1 MSEQTSQAR
10 LERGYR
16 RRLAWYPAAFRR
28 ESEAEILVVLL
39 DAARDGQRRVG
50 LAESADLIRGALRM
64 RLRPPGRPPRTV
76 RSAVRLMRLAAAVEL
91 AALITIVVTAAS
103 VRQDIL
109 QRDPA
114 HWHSVLAQ
122 LILAASVAPLGMALW
137 LFLAR
142 ALARGQDWPRLV
154 CAALFCLLTGKLIVA
169 LADHAAVYA
178 RADMIAGGT
187 LWVLAL
193 AVLALIFSR
202 PVTRYIQP
210 QPQPQPQPSH

>member
-1 MSEQTSQAR
+1 MNEQTGQAR

-16 RRLAWYPAAFRR
+16 RLLAWYPAAFRQ
-28 ESEAEILVVLL
+28 ESEEEILVVLL
-39 DAARDGQRRVG
+39 DTARDGQRRVG
-50 LAESADLIRGALRM
+50 LAEAADLIRGALRM
-64 RLRPPGRPPRTV
+64 RLRPPGRPPRTL
-76 RSAVRLMRLAAAVEL
+76 RNAVKLMCLGATVEL
-91 AALITIVVTAAS
+91 ASLITIVVTAAS

-122 LILAASVAPLGMALW
+122 VILNAVLAPLGMALW
-137 LFLAR
+137 LFLAW
-142 ALARGQDWPRLV
+142 ALSRGQDWARLV

-169 LADHAAVYA
+169 LADHAVVYA
-178 RADMIAGGT
+178 RADMISGGV

-210 QPQPQPQPSH
+210 QPQLSHH